1 MNENVQKP
9 FSPGQAEAKFDRRP
23 QTQIERQDMT
33 PGRAAA
39 EGSDITSPSHERW
52 EQRTA
57 ERDPAEGAD
66 Y

>member
-1 MNENVQKP
+1 MSKHRNQHSPVQP
-9 FSPGQAEAKFDRRP
+9 EAAYGRQAQVPIA
-23 QTQIERQDMT
+23 TQNLT

>member
-1 MNENVQKP
+1 MSKQRAQQ
-9 FSPGQAEAKFDRRP
+9 SQAQLEAALG
-23 QTQIERQDMT
+23 RQPRAGLEIRNIT

-39 EGSDITSPSHERW
+39 EGSEITSPSHERW

-66 Y
+66 F

>member
-1 MNENVQKP
+1 MSKHSKEH
-9 FSPGQAEAKFDRRP
+9 SPTRPESAFGRQSQGQQEALN
-23 QTQIERQDMT
+23 MT

-66 Y
+66 F

>member
-1 MNENVQKP
+1 MNKH
-9 FSPGQAEAKFDRRP
+9 GQQGSAVRP
-23 QTQIERQDMT
+23 KAGSSLQPQPQMERQDMT
-33 PGRAAA
+33 PGRATA

>member
-1 MNENVQKP
+1 MTKHRQQHGPVRP
-9 FSPGQAEAKFDRRP
+9 EATFGRQP
-23 QTQIERQDMT
+23 LTQIARQDMT
-33 PGRAAA
+33 PGRACA
-39 EGSDITSPSHERW
+39 EGSDIKSPSHERW

>member
-1 MNENVQKP
+1 MSKHRHQHSLVQP
-9 FSPGQAEAKFDRRP
+9 VASFGRQPH
-23 QTQIERQDMT
+23 TQIETRNMT
-33 PGRAAA
+33 PGRATA
-39 EGSDITSPSHERW
+39 EGSDISSPSHERW